1 VSDTTLTKHTGD
13 SDEEIL
19 KHTEDVDLK
28 SKETMVFRNN
38 EANILVLCFPDFLLA
53 FQSHFLASFVQH

>member
-1 VSDTTLTKHTGD
+1 MYIIFGHTGD

-38 EANILVLCFPDFLLA
+38 ESNALSDCSNEKKCQRPLTYCDLSTF
-53 FQSHFLASFVQH
+53 